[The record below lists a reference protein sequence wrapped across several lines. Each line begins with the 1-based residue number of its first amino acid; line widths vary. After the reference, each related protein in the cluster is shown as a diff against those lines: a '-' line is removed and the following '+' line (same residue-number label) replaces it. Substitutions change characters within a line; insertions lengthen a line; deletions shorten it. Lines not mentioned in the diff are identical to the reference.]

1 VSYQVLFTPRAV
13 RDIRRLQPEL
23 QQRLLKAIAALG
35 DNPRPQGCEKV
46 RGSDEW
52 RIRVGDYRVRYRIDD
67 SQHQVIVTR
76 IGHRNEIYDV

>member
-1 VSYQVLFTPRAV
+1 VSYQVLLTPRAM

>member
-1 VSYQVLFTPRAV
+1 MSYQVLLTPRAV

>member
-1 VSYQVLFTPRAV
+1 VSYQVLLTPRAV

-23 QQRLLKAIAALG
+23 QQRLLKALAALG

>member
-1 VSYQVLFTPRAV
+1 VSYQVLLTPRAV

>member
-1 VSYQVLFTPRAV
+1 MSYQVLFTPRAV